1 MKTSVLA
8 GIVLIVLGLTAFLYQ
23 GVSVVVDEK
32 VVDVGPLEIEKEEEK
47 TIPLPPVLGAVAL
60 AGGLVL
66 VIRGT
71 RGSART

>member
-8 GIVLIVLGLTAFLYQ
+8 GIVLIILGLTAFLYQ

-66 VIRGT
+66 VIRGA